1 MMPDIPRRG
10 RPRATDINEAHRL
23 ARQCAGSA
31 VEHAIRCGELLQ
43 EVKASLKHGEFGPWI
58 EAHCGFDRSTATR
71 YMKAARQIATGV
83 AISSLRHLFPS
94 GQPQEPQHRKDP
106 EPLPIDGCDVTVPS
120 WLPES
125 GELALGA
132 HKRMADVIVCIQQSP
147 GHPGFYDA
155 AVVEAHGGVEGT
167 RRPMR
172 GSGIDKYL
180 RPRWGGAGGFDWQ
193 WCPTDPELWAILSGA
208 QP

>member
-1 MMPDIPRRG
+1 MKPGILSRG
-10 RPRATDINEAHRL
+10 RPPATGINEAHRL

-43 EVKASLKHGEFGPWI
+43 AVKATLKHGEFGAWI
-58 EAHCGFDRSTATR
+58 EGHCEFGRSTAAR
-71 YMKAARQIATGV
+71 YLKAARQNSTGV
-83 AISSLRHLFPS
+83 EISSLSTLFLPR
-94 GQPQEPQHRKDP
+94 QPAQHQKDP
-106 EPLPIDGCDVTVPS
+106 EPLPVDGCDVTVPS

-180 RPRWGGAGGFDWQ
+180 LPRWGGAGGFAWQ
-193 WCPTDPELWAILSGA
+193 CCPADPELWAILSGA